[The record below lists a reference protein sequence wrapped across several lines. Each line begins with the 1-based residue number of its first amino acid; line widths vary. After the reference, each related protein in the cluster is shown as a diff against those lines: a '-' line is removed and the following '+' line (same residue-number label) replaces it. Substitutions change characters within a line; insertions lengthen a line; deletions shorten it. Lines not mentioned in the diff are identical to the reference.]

1 MNKNT
6 LRIAAFQRHPIFDD
20 LQKTTVQLQAD
31 MRWCRDQGVGLAVF
45 PESHLLGY
53 SSDAATIA
61 QRALA
66 TDGAAFQ
73 QMLSDL
79 ATFETDI
86 MVGFF
91 EQAAAGICNS
101 AAVIRQGKL
110 LGTYAKQYP
119 NERGVVAGTA
129 SPVFDR
135 AGFAFGIN
143 ICNDANYPECAMTLR
158 QRGASLLCYPLNNML
173 APATAEQWRSKSLD
187 NLRQRA
193 IDTGC
198 WVASSDVVGR
208 HEDKISHGCTC
219 IVVPDGSIVARVAE
233 GEAGVIVFDIP
244 ASSFI

>member
-1 MNKNT
+1 MSNKQ
-6 LRIAAFQRHPIFDD
+6 LRIAAFQRPSIFDD
-20 LQKTTVQLQAD
+20 LQKTTAQLQAD
-31 MRWCRDQGVGLAVF
+31 MRWCGDQGVELAVF
-45 PESHLLGY
+45 PESYLLGY
-53 SSDAATIA
+53 ASDAATIA
-61 QRALA
+61 QRALT

-73 QMLSDL
+73 QMLSGL
-79 ATFETDI
+79 AAFETDI
-86 MVGFF
+86 IVGFF
-91 EQAAAGICNS
+91 EQAAKGICNS
-101 AAVIRQGKL
+101 AAVIRRGKL

-135 AGFAFGIN
+135 AGFSFGIN
-143 ICNDANYPECAMTLR
+143 ICNDANYPECAMILR
-158 QRGASLLCYPLNNML
+158 QQGAGLMCYPLNNML
-173 APATAEQWRSKSLD
+173 APATAEKWRSKSLD

-219 IVVPDGSIVARVAE
+219 IVAPDGSIVARVAE
-233 GEAGVIVFDIP
+233 GKAGVIVFDIP